1 MVDVRRSFTVA
12 RPLDRVVAYLA
23 DFSRAKEWDPGTQEC
38 ERTDLPGDAPVTA
51 GATWHNVSE
60 FRGRRTELTYRLEV
74 KERDRLVFVGTNKT
88 AESTDDLTFQA
99 DGEGGTRITYHAHI
113 RFKGVARLADPFLR
127 REFERLGDEIT
138 HTMPRAILGR
148 DGVNVDEGDGRA

>member
-12 RPLDRVVAYLA
+12 CPLDRVVAYLA

-38 ERTDLPGDAPVTA
+38 DRTDGPAGAPVVQ

-60 FRGRRTELTYRLEV
+60 FRGRRTELTYRLDV
-74 KERDRLVFVGTNKT
+74 KEPDRLVFVGTNKT
-88 AESTDDLTFQA
+88 ADSTDDLTFRA
-99 DGEGGTRITYHAHI
+99 EGEGATRITYHAHI

-138 HTMPRAILGR
+138 RTIPRAVLAHCGT
-148 DGVNVDEGDGRA
+148 

>member
-12 RPLDRVVAYLA
+12 RPLDQVVAYLA
-23 DFSRAKEWDPGTQEC
+23 DFSRAKEWDPGTREC
-38 ERTDLPGDAPVTA
+38 DRADLPADAPVRA

-60 FRGRRTELTYRLEV
+60 FRGRRTELTYRLDV

-88 AESTDDLTFQA
+88 AVSTDDLTFRA
-99 DGEGGTRITYHAHI
+99 EGEDSTRITYHAHI

-127 REFERLGDEIT
+127 GEFERLGDEIT
-138 HTMPRAILGR
+138 QTMPRAILGHGGE
-148 DGVNVDEGDGRA
+148 DGGGRKG